1 MRVSNEL
8 NKLSDIWFF
17 VGTGNGTDEFYI
29 LKAIAEKYNGKLTLW
44 FPKSPPMGKK
54 TGLAVLDSINTIV
67 NKYPKICNF
76 LFLIDREYIGQDMR
90 KKNRD
95 RLNNDYI
102 KKMIE
107 KQLLN
112 NHLQIHEIDNNTPNG
127 TFIIKGK
134 LGSHILQ
141 IYIIVNGI
149 DLKIEEEISKL
160 IELEKGIIILPEKNK
175 IKRFFEETFHT
186 RSIGKGTGKLIEISN
201 KSNLRMSFSGLTFV
215 LNKIENQFSENN

>member
-8 NKLSDIWFF
+8 NKLSDICFF

-44 FPKSPPMGKK
+44 FPKSPPMGRK

-67 NKYPKICNF
+67 NKYSKICDF
-76 LFLIDREYIGQDMR
+76 LFLIDREYIGQDMK

-95 RLNNDYI
+95 KLNNEYI

-112 NHLQIHEIDNNTPNG
+112 KHLQIHEIDNNTPNG
-127 TFIIKGK
+127 TFIIKGN
-134 LGSHILQ
+134 LGPHILR

-160 IELEKGIIILPEKNK
+160 IELEKGRIILPEKNK
-175 IKRFFEETFHT
+175 IKSYFEETFHT
-186 RSIGKGTGKLIEISN
+186 RSIGKGTGKLIGISK
-201 KSNLRMSFSGLTFV
+201 KSNLQMSFSGLTFV
-215 LNKIENQFSENN
+215 LNKIENQLSENN